1 MTGAGEV
8 SDRAMQQAI
17 TMAAD
22 AGSGEDAVTARRR
35 RSALILTAAFWIF
48 AFGVLSLRSE
58 LTDDLPFTILGP
70 RRLLIAAFG
79 VMLCLA
85 MVRLLDALRRRSF
98 VQWIIWGTAGAFGMA
113 TALTTFSMM
122 LNRVIAPLPGAAPI
136 NFVESAQ
143 WVMIWLGYCLAW
155 TGTYLALS
163 YHWDVEEQRMR
174 MARMTALAKDAQI
187 AALRYQ
193 INPHFLFNTLNS
205 ISSLVLER
213 RYADAE
219 TMLLNLAA
227 FVRTT
232 IEGDPHRLIALREEI
247 RLQRL
252 YIDIE
257 RVRFSERLV
266 VVIDVPDDVAETL
279 VPALIL
285 QPLVENALRH
295 GVAQA
300 ETLTTL
306 AIRAVRAAD
315 AVHLSIEDDSAARGA
330 PAAGGGLGLRNVR
343 DRLHAHFG
351 DGARLTVGRGAG
363 GGYRSAIELPAGAP
377 A

>member
-1 MTGAGEV
+1 
-8 SDRAMQQAI
+8 MQQA
-17 TMAAD
+17 AAT
-22 AGSGEDAVTARRR
+22 AVDQSLDERAMVVAAVIATATTRRW
-35 RSALILTAAFWIF
+35 RSALVLTAAFWIF
-48 AFGVLSLRSE
+48 TFGMLSIRAVLAS
-58 LTDDLPFTILGP
+58 DLPFNVLGP
-70 RRLLIAAFG
+70 RRLLVAAFG

-98 VQWIIWGTAGAFGMA
+98 VAWIIWGTGGAFGMA
-113 TALTTFSMM
+113 TALTMFSMV
-122 LNRVIAPLPGAAPI
+122 LNRIIAPLPGMAPI
-136 NFVESAQ
+136 SFVESAQ

-163 YHWDVEEQRMR
+163 YHWDVEDQRGH

-213 RYADAE
+213 RNADAE
-219 TMLLNLAA
+219 AMLLNLAT

-232 IEGDPHRLIALREEI
+232 FADDPHRLIALHEEI

-257 RVRFSERLV
+257 QVRFSERLAV
-266 VVIDVPDDVAETL
+266 AIDLPDDVAATL

-306 AIRAVRAAD
+306 AIRATLVGD
-315 AVHLSIEDDSAARGA
+315 AVHIAVEDDSAAHGV
-330 PAAGGGLGLRNVR
+330 PTAGGGLGLRNVR

-351 DGARLTVGRGAG
+351 DGARLTVGRRAA
-363 GGYRSAIELPAGAP
+363 GGYRSAIELFASATR
-377 A
+377 